1 MKWGRVMRGIVGGG
15 DVIVVRKELYARS
28 GGVLGSS
35 SGESS
40 WLTEDLIEERKVND
54 GNRAM

>member
-1 MKWGRVMRGIVGGG
+1 MRGIVGGG